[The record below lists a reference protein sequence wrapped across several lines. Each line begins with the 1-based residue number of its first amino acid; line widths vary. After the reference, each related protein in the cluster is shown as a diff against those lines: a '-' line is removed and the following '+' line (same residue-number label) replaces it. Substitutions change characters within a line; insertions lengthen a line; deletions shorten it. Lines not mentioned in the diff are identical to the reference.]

1 MQDVAICTDARFF
14 LISSEIFTICF
25 TICKQN
31 LILIFFAK
39 LSVELV
45 PPIMIITAVVILHKS
60 FKAIAAI
67 ETLLTLAGVLLI
79 ESKLRQ

>member
-14 LISSEIFTICF
+14 LISSEIFTIC
-25 TICKQN
+25 KQN

-39 LSVELV
+39 LSVQLV
-45 PPIMIITAVVILHKS
+45 PPIMIITAVVILDKS

-67 ETLLTLAGVLLI
+67 ETLLMLAGVLLI
-79 ESKLRQ
+79 DSKLKLRQQ

>member
-1 MQDVAICTDARFF
+1 MWLFVLLLDFF
-14 LISSEIFTICF
+14 LISSEIF

-39 LSVELV
+39 LSVQLV

-60 FKAIAAI
+60 FKA
-67 ETLLTLAGVLLI
+67 LLL
-79 ESKLRQ
+79 SKRYLRWLGCC